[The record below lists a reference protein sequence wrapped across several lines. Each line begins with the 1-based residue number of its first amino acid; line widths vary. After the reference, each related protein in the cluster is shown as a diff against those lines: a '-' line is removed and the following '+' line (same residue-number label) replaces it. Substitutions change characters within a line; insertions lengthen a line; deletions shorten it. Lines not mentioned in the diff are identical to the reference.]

1 MRWWER
7 SIGGAMRGRII
18 ALLRRGERTVDELSA
33 ELGVTDNAVR
43 AHVDLLEREGIVA
56 QARVRRDGAV
66 GKPATLY
73 SIAPRANATLS
84 AAYAPVLTALAASL
98 RERMPRRDLEALYRD
113 AGRRLA
119 EGQGESGARGFEKR
133 VRDAAEALAHSA
145 PSWTWPESTMGS
157 CSRDTRV
164 HSPTPSERIR
174 PSAKRSENLSPPSP
188 PNPFASPVCDGESP
202 KCRLEIRRSA

>member
-1 MRWWER
+1 MAARCEGGSSR
-7 SIGGAMRGRII
+7 SSGAASKRSTSWRPSS
-18 ALLRRGERTVDELSA
+18 ASRTTPSA
-33 ELGVTDNAVR
+33 RML
-43 AHVDLLEREGIVA
+43 DLLEREGIVA

-119 EGQGESGARGFEKR
+119 ESQDESGARGFEKR
-133 VRDAAEALAHSA
+133 VRGAAELPRDARRRVGRGA
-145 PSWTWPESTMGS
+145 
-157 CSRDTRV
+157 SRRRVHPPGTRV
-164 HSPTPSERIR
+164 PIGRRRPRGSVGLPGDPRTCVGRHRRIR
-174 PSAKRSENLSPPSP
+174 SRVLYR
-188 PNPFASPVCDGESP
+188 DGESP